1 MGKSGIT
8 RTPGGKSKTVTMDED
23 GQNISKATN
32 KVVAQMRI
40 REIEKNVRSMS
51 SILDTRT
58 LYSIENVHKKQSASK
73 KLTAAGKRS
82 AHERRDNNTVQSSIL
97 NQGLLAA
104 AALKAGGVKMAN
116 TTEEYGNE
124 ENIWKHKYRT
134 PTYTQ
139 KRRFNNPKL
148 HEYFKTLNGEEQK
161 DFKQQCRDSLYAM
174 STAMREN
181 VAEIKNKMDERGV
194 FHPAANAHRAH
205 CAYLLKVYKE

>member
-1 MGKSGIT
+1 MGKTKLSHHST
-8 RTPGGKSKTVTMDED
+8 KDEQ
-23 GQNISKATN
+23 GQNISKSTN
-32 KVVAQMRI
+32 KAVTQMRI
-40 REIEKNVRSMS
+40 REIEKSVRSMS

-58 LYSIENVHKKQSASK
+58 LFDIENIHKKQSASK

-82 AHERRDNNTVQSSIL
+82 ANERRGNNTVQSSIL

-104 AALKAGGVKMAN
+104 AALKEGGQQVAT

-134 PTYTQ
+134 SNYTQ

-148 HEYFKTLNGEEQK
+148 HEYYRSLNGEEQK
-161 DFKQQCRDSLYAM
+161 DFKQQCRDSLYAV
-174 STAMREN
+174 SNTMRET
-181 VAEIKNKMDERGV
+181 VAESKAKMDERGV